1 MRASALTIVAAAA
14 LTMAAAPAEAAWKNY
29 VSHRLGVVFEAPGEM
44 KTSSGESR
52 GAYSGPQTTMI
63 FSSAENNIQYRL
75 TVTNYQQAKAYSA
88 TILGEAEFMFQ
99 QAKRVVSTTFG
110 RIGTGKNTIYGRK
123 IAIEL
128 PGKKGRT
135 AGAFYF
141 ANGYLFEFE
150 ATVLPANGNPDSPD
164 AQRFLNS
171 IAFDAKA
178 AKPSAAELNLPE

>member
-1 MRASALTIVAAAA
+1 MRAWRLTILAAGA
-14 LTMAAAPAEAAWKNY
+14 LTMAAAPADAAWKNY
-29 VSHRLGVVFEAPGEM
+29 VSHKLGVVFAAPGEM

-52 GAYSGPQTTMI
+52 GAYSGPQETMI

-99 QAKRVVSTTFG
+99 EGKRVVSTTFG
-110 RIGTGKNTIYGRK
+110 RIGSGKDMNYGRK

-150 ATVLPANGNPDSPD
+150 ATVLPAAGNPDSPD
-164 AQRFLNS
+164 AERFLNS
-171 IAFDAKA
+171 IGFDAQA
-178 AKPSAAELNLPE
+178 AKAGAAELSLPE